1 MRALRISRSGVIV
14 NLCLLLM
21 FASVQPGFGQE
32 PARPLYAPALI
43 SLADARNII
52 EGAVAYARE
61 RNLSM
66 AVVVMDHSG
75 NVVSS
80 DRMDGAPFRNVH
92 EAEGKAYASALY
104 GRPTQELGEFEAT
117 RPDRYF
123 GIINMHPGKV
133 YLVGGGLPL
142 VVEGIL
148 VGAVGIA
155 GLPQGVGVLAGQAAI
170 LDWESS
176 RAIE

>member
-1 MRALRISRSGVIV
+1 
-14 NLCLLLM
+14 LCLLLM
-21 FASVQPGFGQE
+21 FAPVQPVLGQE

-43 SLADARNII
+43 SLGDARVII
-52 EGAVAYARE
+52 EGAIAFARE

-66 AVVVMDHSG
+66 AVVVMDHAG

-104 GRPTQELGEFEAT
+104 GRPTKELGEFEAT

-123 GIINMHPGKV
+123 GIINMYPGKV

-142 VVEGIL
+142 VVDSTL

-155 GLPQGVGVLAGQAAI
+155 GLPQGVGELAGQAAI
-170 LDWESS
+170 LGWARS

>member
-1 MRALRISRSGVIV
+1 MRALRISRSRVIV

-43 SLADARNII
+43 SLVDARNII
-52 EGAVAYARE
+52 EGAIAYARE

-123 GIINMHPGKV
+123 GIINMYPGKV
-133 YLVGGGLPL
+133 YLVGGGLRCKERIAEYRAAGVDLPL
-142 VVEGIL
+142 L
-148 VGAVGIA
+148 
-155 GLPQGVGVLAGQAAI
+155 LPRL
-170 LDWESS
+170 ENYSS
-176 RAIE
+176 VAQSLSS